1 MSRRQFDAYTAERRL
16 VDAVE
21 RNALRA
27 IVLALKAR
35 RAWVLGSGAVGD
47 VARRVGRR
55 PA

>member
-1 MSRRQFDAYTAERRL
+1 MSYYVPQRPSRTERTLGRVVL
-16 VDAVE
+16 GSV
-21 RNALRA
+21 
-27 IVLALKAR
+27 VLAFKAR